1 MVMIIIRHFSKLFS
15 IIGQIMAFLTVII
28 IGVVFLNDGVFK
40 FLSDDKLAVLRLIKE
55 YAVLA
60 TLIVVGFAFASKRNI
75 IFFVLYCIL
84 AAVAVGFSF
93 PALVF

>member
-1 MVMIIIRHFSKLFS
+1 MIIIRHFSKLFS
-15 IIGQIMAFLTVII
+15 IVGQIMAFLTVII

-40 FLSDDKLAVLRLIKE
+40 FLSDDNLAVLRLIKE

>member
-1 MVMIIIRHFSKLFS
+1 MIIIRHFSRLFS

-28 IGVVFLNDGVFK
+28 IGVVFLNDGVLR
-40 FLSDDKLAVLRLIKE
+40 FLSEEKLAMLRLIKE

-75 IFFVLYCIL
+75 IFFVIYCIL

-93 PALVF
+93 PALIF

>member
-1 MVMIIIRHFSKLFS
+1 MIIIRHFSKLFS

-40 FLSDDKLAVLRLIKE
+40 FLSDDKLALLRLIKE

>member
-1 MVMIIIRHFSKLFS
+1 MIIIRHFSKLFS
-15 IIGQIMAFLTVII
+15 IVGQIMAFLTVII

>member
-1 MVMIIIRHFSKLFS
+1 MIIIRHFSRLFS

-28 IGVVFLNDGVFK
+28 IGVVFLNDGLFR
-40 FLSDDKLAVLRLIKE
+40 FLSEEKLAMLRLIKE

-60 TLIVVGFAFASKRNI
+60 TLIVVGFAFATKRNI

>member
-1 MVMIIIRHFSKLFS
+1 MIIIRHFSRLFS

-28 IGVVFLNDGVFK
+28 IGVVFLNDGVLR
-40 FLSDDKLAVLRLIKE
+40 FLSEEKLAMLRLIKE

-60 TLIVVGFAFASKRNI
+60 PLIVVGFAFASKRNI
-75 IFFVLYCIL
+75 IFFVIYCIL

-93 PALVF
+93 PALIF

>member
-1 MVMIIIRHFSKLFS
+1 MIIIRHFSKLFS

-40 FLSDDKLAVLRLIKE
+40 FLSEEKLAVLRLIKE

>member
-1 MVMIIIRHFSKLFS
+1 MIIIRHFSRLFS
-15 IIGQIMAFLTVII
+15 IIGQIMAFLTVLI
-28 IGVVFLNDGVFK
+28 IGVVFLNDGVLR
-40 FLSDDKLAVLRLIKE
+40 FLSEEKLAMLRLIKE

-75 IFFVLYCIL
+75 IFFVIYCIL

-93 PALVF
+93 PALIF

>member
-1 MVMIIIRHFSKLFS
+1 
-15 IIGQIMAFLTVII
+15 MAFLTVII

>member
-1 MVMIIIRHFSKLFS
+1 MIIIRHFSKLFS

>member
-1 MVMIIIRHFSKLFS
+1 MIVIRHFSKLFS
-15 IIGQIMAFLTVII
+15 IIGQIMAFLTVAI
-28 IGVVFLNDGVFK
+28 IGIVFLNDGVFR
-40 FLSDDKLAVLRLIKE
+40 FLSEEKLAMLRLIKE

-75 IFFVLYCIL
+75 IFFILYCIL

>member
-1 MVMIIIRHFSKLFS
+1 MIIIRHFSKLFS

-40 FLSDDKLAVLRLIKE
+40 FLSEEKLAVLRLIKE

-60 TLIVVGFAFASKRNI
+60 TLIVVGLAFASRRNI
-75 IFFVLYCIL
+75 IFFIIYCIL